1 MMQTLLEII
10 ISGFSLGAVYCLFSL
25 GLSLVYGTSRVLN
38 FAHGSIYMTA
48 AYGVWLLSDGWLGF
62 GFFGVMAV
70 LLPLSFLFG
79 VLFERLV
86 IRPIRAHEHWKTV
99 TMMAT
104 LGFAFVLDN
113 LNLVLF
119 GPTAKTVSPIV
130 DGHIELG
137 GVIVTNQTIATL
149 VISLL
154 AVAALQVF
162 LNIAPLGRA
171 MRAVSQDMTGA
182 AIVGIR
188 VNRVFAFSFGLS
200 AALAALAALLLSP
213 VYLVSPL
220 GGWSP
225 FLKAFVIVVF
235 GGLGSTQGVLWAAFI
250 LGFVE
255 AAVISL
261 IGATWTMPIWFIVLL
276 VVLLVRPRGVMGKW
290 GD

>member
-1 MMQTLLEII
+1 MQTLLEII
-10 ISGFSLGAVYCLFSL
+10 ISGLSLGAVYCLFSL

-48 AYGVWLLSDGWLGF
+48 AYGVWLLSDGWLGL
-62 GFFGVMAV
+62 GFIGVLAI

-86 IRPIRAHEHWKTV
+86 IRPIRAHEQWKTV

-130 DGHIELG
+130 DGTLEIW
-137 GVIVTNQTIATL
+137 GVIVTYQTIATL

-162 LNIAPLGRA
+162 LNVAPLGRA

-200 AALAALAALLLSP
+200 ATLAALAALLLSP

-220 GGWSP
+220 GGWAP

-255 AAVISL
+255 AAVIST
-261 IGATWTMPIWFIVLL
+261 IGATWTMPIWFVVLL
-276 VVLLVRPRGVMGKW
+276 VVLLVRPKGLMGKW